1 MMVYPIVLASH
12 NVMRWVVVLSA
23 IIALFA
29 AYRGWLKRLEWTRP
43 NQLIGMVFTSSLD
56 VQLLLGLLLYFVFS
70 PITRTGLQNLSAVMM
85 NPDLRF
91 FVLEHFGLMLV
102 AVICAHLGSILSKKA
117 EPSGRK
123 HRLAAIW
130 FTLSLI
136 LIFLGIPWT
145 RPLLPALL

>member
-1 MMVYPIVLASH
+1 MVYPFVLALH

-23 IIALFA
+23 IVALFA

-43 NQLIGMVFTSSLD
+43 NQLIGLVFTSLLD

-70 PITRTGLQNLSAVMM
+70 PITRAGLQNLSVVMM
-85 NPDLRF
+85 NADLRF
-91 FVLEHFGLMLV
+91 FVLEHFGFMVV
-102 AVICAHLGSILSKKA
+102 AVVSAHLGSMLSKKA
-117 EPSGRK
+117 EPSSRK

-130 FTLSLI
+130 FTISSI

-145 RPLLPALL
+145 RPLLPILP